1 MTAWVDK
8 RLAEHMLEFALRR
21 QVGPIQRTSKFRHW
35 KTVR

>member
-21 QVGPIQRTSKFRHW
+21 QVGLMQLTSKFRHR